1 MTTIVPI
8 ETAELE
14 KTTSDETLQSPVRC
28 SVAPSNRSL
37 SVNFVLGPVGGSG
50 QVVVGA
56 DVFVD
61 VRQGSIV
68 PVGENPP
75 EDGGGGRVFV
85 RTEQEGAD
93 AVVAVGERQ
102 RVGHRAGGRQFDSL
116 GLRRPG
122 GEGFAVVVAALREV
136 DRRGVVARI
145 LRGRHGDGHASV
157 VDLPDRQVPEPPARE
172 RLHRKRRGAVLVV
185 DVLEV
190 FVERGL
196 RENLVVVTDE
206 WGGRVGEE
214 PIRIRGDGCLVR
226 ELRRAGGAVDEVQVA
241 SGVLIETMEITGVGI
256 DDRRVGDRQRR
267 VVLRGDEIA
276 AHRSSVDDRVF
287 DAVVAELD
295 FAVVERQRGSV
306 PQRQAVGDSLIS
318 RLCYGHAVDD
328 DVIRLR
334 GDAGQIPVARCC
346 VVGCSG
352 IARPRDGVGVREGA
366 EQYCRERREDFRF
379 HGVEFFAGERRGGR
393 RYGAH
398 LTRMLRGM
406 QAFSGM
412 QLV

>member
-1 MTTIVPI
+1 MFAP
-8 ETAELE
+8 AEQ
-14 KTTSDETLQSPVRC
+14 K
-28 SVAPSNRSL
+28 
-37 SVNFVLGPVGGSG
+37 
-50 QVVVGA
+50 
-56 DVFVD
+56 
-61 VRQGSIV
+61 
-68 PVGENPP
+68 
-75 EDGGGGRVFV
+75 
-85 RTEQEGAD
+85 GAD

-102 RVGHRAGGRQFDSL
+102 RVGHRAGGRQLDAP

-136 DRRGVVARI
+136 DRRGIVARI
-145 LRGRHGDGHASV
+145 LRGRHGDGHGSV
-157 VDLPDRQVPEPPARE
+157 GDLADRKGAELPARE
-172 RLHRKRRGAVLVV
+172 RFHRKRRGAVLVV

-196 RENLVVVTDE
+196 REDLVVVTDE

-214 PIRIRGDGCLVR
+214 PVRIRGDGCLVR

-241 SGVLIETMEITGVGI
+241 SGVLIETIVAGSGV
-256 DDRRVGDRQRR
+256 DDRRVGDRQRSPG
-267 VVLRGDEIA
+267 VLRGHERA
-276 AHRSSVDDRVF
+276 AHRSAVDDRMLN
-287 DAVVAELD
+287 AVVAELD
-295 FAVVERQRGSV
+295 FAGELQRGSV
-306 PQRQAVGDSLIS
+306 QHRQAVGNSPIS

-328 DVIRLR
+328 DVIRLH

-366 EQYCRERREDFRF
+366 EQDRRERREDFRF

-398 LTRMLRGM
+398 LTRTPGRM